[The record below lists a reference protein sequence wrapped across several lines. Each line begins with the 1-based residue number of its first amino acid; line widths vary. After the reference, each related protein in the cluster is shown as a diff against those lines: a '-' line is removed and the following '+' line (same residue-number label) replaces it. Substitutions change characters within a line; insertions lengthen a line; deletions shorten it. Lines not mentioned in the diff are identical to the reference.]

1 MLKRLVQTIQLNL
14 HFSAHKRAEWM
25 RKKGIFH
32 EMGENVSI
40 QLHKI
45 PLYPECISF
54 HNNIVI
60 ASGVS
65 FATHDA
71 IHAVLNRIPGDKHF
85 VENIGCIEIMDNC
98 FIGANTV
105 ILPNVRIGPNVI
117 IAAGSIITKDVPPNS
132 VVGGVP
138 AKVIGSFDEIAK
150 KREKMQLDPGIEAPY
165 MQNMSTETAE
175 YYWRKF
181 RQERE

>member
-1 MLKRLVQTIQLNL
+1 
-14 HFSAHKRAEWM
+14 
-25 RKKGIFH
+25 
-32 EMGENVSI
+32 MGENVSV
-40 QLHKI
+40 QFHKI
-45 PLYPECISF
+45 PLYPKCISF

-65 FATHDA
+65 FVTHDA
-71 IHAVLNRIPGDKHF
+71 IHAVLNRLHDCNKKY
-85 VENIGCIEIMDNC
+85 VENVGCIEIMDNC

>member
-1 MLKRLVQTIQLNL
+1 MFRILDQIIQLNL
-14 HFSAHKRAEWM
+14 HFSARKRAEWM

-32 EMGENVSI
+32 KMGENISI

-65 FATHDA
+65 FSTHDA
-71 IHAVLNRIPGDKHF
+71 VHAVLNRMPGNKRF

-98 FIGANTV
+98 FIGANAV
-105 ILPNVRIGPNVI
+105 ILPNVRIGPNAI
-117 IAAGSIITKDVPPNS
+117 IAAGSIVTKDVPPNS
-132 VVGGVP
+132 IVGGGIAEV
-138 AKVIGSFDEIAK
+138 VGSFDSTVL
-150 KREKMQLDPGIEAPY
+150 KREYMEIEPNIKSPCNQR
-165 MQNMSTETAE
+165 MPLETAE
-175 YYWRKF
+175 YYWKKF

>member
-1 MLKRLVQTIQLNL
+1 M
-14 HFSAHKRAEWM
+14 
-25 RKKGIFH
+25 
-32 EMGENVSI
+32 
-40 QLHKI
+40 
-45 PLYPECISF
+45 
-54 HNNIVI
+54 
-60 ASGVS
+60 
-65 FATHDA
+65 
-71 IHAVLNRIPGDKHF
+71 
-85 VENIGCIEIMDNC
+85 
-98 FIGANTV
+98 

-132 VVGGVP
+132 VVGGP